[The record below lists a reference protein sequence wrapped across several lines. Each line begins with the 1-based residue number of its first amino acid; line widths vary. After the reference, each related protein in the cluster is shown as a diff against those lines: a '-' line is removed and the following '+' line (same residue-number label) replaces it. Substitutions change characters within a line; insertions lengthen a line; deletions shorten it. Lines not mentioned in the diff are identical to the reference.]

1 MKTYGMTA
9 EEIGEIAHLIGL
21 LDHLVGSHQHDT
33 KSAIDRAHA
42 TIERVL
48 GPDAGHIYAQE
59 AAA

>member
-21 LDHLVGSHQHDT
+21 LDHLVGSDQHDT

-42 TIERVL
+42 TIVRVL
-48 GPDAGHIYAQE
+48 GADAHLVYDQE
-59 AAA
+59 VA